1 MSENVYQA
9 FLRIK
14 ETMPY
19 KKGISIDGYKDFLF
33 VSSTGLV
40 RTQMDYCNIFT
51 RLIKKYNTTDD
62 IALPE
67 IMTLH
72 TLRHTFCTK
81 LANAGLNPKSLQYL
95 MGHSSI
101 AMTLDYY
108 THATVQ
114 TVKEEFNKVNI

>member
-1 MSENVYQA
+1 
-9 FLRIK
+9 
-14 ETMPY
+14 
-19 KKGISIDGYKDFLF
+19 
-33 VSSTGLV
+33 
-40 RTQMDYCNIFT
+40 MDYCNIFT